1 MKGGNDLVA
10 QFIADA
16 AWDALPAEVQ
26 RKARMALLDILG
38 ATLVGTLTPISCL
51 TTDHAVETWPG
62 DEATILLHGKR
73 ASAIGAAFANGYAAN
88 GLDIDDCALYTK
100 GHPGAQLFPTA
111 LALAE
116 KLGLGGSQMM
126 TAMVVGYEVAH
137 RTARMWHDH
146 HAIYQACGSWGSVAC
161 AAVACH
167 LLRLPQ
173 EQIKHALGI
182 AEYHAPNLPMMR
194 GIDHPAMVKHGIGWG
209 AMNGIVSAQLAQRGF
224 TGIPSILGFER
235 YRDWVADGST
245 EPSSRAQ
252 AEGLAEVIG
261 QHYVMVD
268 GVVFKEYACCAWTHP
283 ALDAVRGLLRQHDFG
298 VDDIV
303 HIRVEGF
310 HETVRLGTKL
320 PTTTE
325 EAQFNL
331 AWPLA
336 VFLLDGEIGPDQML
350 EHRFDDERVRAL
362 ANKIELV
369 ESEELNELSRRMAV
383 GDPSGKYAAA
393 VTITLDDGRQFAS
406 GIADGGI
413 RYPQGWDRSR
423 VEEKFRWLAGHVL
436 EEARIEPLVDMVWH
450 FEDVDD
456 VHELTRLVAR

>member
-1 MKGGNDLVA
+1 MA

-16 AWDALPAEVQ
+16 TWDALPAPVQ

-38 ATLVGTLTPISCL
+38 ATLAGTLTPISRL
-51 TTDHAVETWPG
+51 ATNYAVETWPG
-62 DEATILLHGKR
+62 DEATILLHGQR

-100 GHPGAQLFPTA
+100 GHPGAQIFPTA

-116 KLGLGGSQMM
+116 KLGLSGSQMM
-126 TAMVVGYEVAH
+126 TALVVGYEVAH
-137 RTARMWHDH
+137 RTARLWHDH

-167 LLRLPQ
+167 LMSLSPER
-173 EQIKHALGI
+173 IKHALGI

-194 GIDHPAMVKHGIGWG
+194 DIDHPAMVKHGIGWG
-209 AMNGIVSAQLAQRGF
+209 AMNGIISAQLAQRGF
-224 TGIPSILGFER
+224 SGIPSILGFER
-235 YRDWVADGST
+235 YRDWVAD
-245 EPSSRAQ
+245 
-252 AEGLAEVIG
+252 IG
-261 QHYVMVD
+261 QRYIMVD
-268 GVVFKEYACCAWTHP
+268 GVIFKEYACCAWAHP
-283 ALDAVRGLLRQHDFG
+283 VLDAARVLRLQHDFE
-298 VDDIV
+298 VDDIAHV
-303 HIRVEGF
+303 QVEGF

-336 VFLLDGEIGPDQML
+336 VFLLDGEIGPDQIL

-362 ANKIELV
+362 VGKIELV
-369 ESEELNELSRRMAV
+369 ESDELNELYRRSAI
-383 GDPSGKYAAA
+383 GEPGGKYAAV
-393 VTITLDDGRQFAS
+393 VTITLRDGQQLTS
-406 GIADGGI
+406 GMVESGI
-413 RYPQGWDRSR
+413 RYPQGWDESR
-423 VEEKFRWLAGHVL
+423 VEEKFRWLVGHVL

-456 VHELTRLVAR
+456 VHELTQFMSGLFILSSLDILPSGNILHE